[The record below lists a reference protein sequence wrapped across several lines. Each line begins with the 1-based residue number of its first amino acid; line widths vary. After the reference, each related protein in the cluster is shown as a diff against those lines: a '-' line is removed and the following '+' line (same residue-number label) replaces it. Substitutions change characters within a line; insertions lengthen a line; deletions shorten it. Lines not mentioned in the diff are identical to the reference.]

1 MKALAA
7 DGAIY
12 VMRARA
18 RNFFTSELEVHEAVA
33 ATVASLTVREYSGKS
48 DQTDTCDVFGVVRA
62 GGGWMLKIYI
72 DEKVPELTVVS
83 FHPLERP
90 RRLTKACLSPEP
102 ARAFWKVAG
111 VLLARGTSN
120 EQRRP

>member
-1 MKALAA
+1 VKAKTPYWPLGRVKALAA

-33 ATVASLTVREYSGKS
+33 ATVASLTVREYSDKS
-48 DQTDTCDVFGVVRA
+48 DQTDTCDVYGVVRA

-90 RRLTKACLSPEP
+90 LKTNKGMLKP
-102 ARAFWKVAG
+102 
-111 VLLARGTSN
+111 
-120 EQRRP
+120 